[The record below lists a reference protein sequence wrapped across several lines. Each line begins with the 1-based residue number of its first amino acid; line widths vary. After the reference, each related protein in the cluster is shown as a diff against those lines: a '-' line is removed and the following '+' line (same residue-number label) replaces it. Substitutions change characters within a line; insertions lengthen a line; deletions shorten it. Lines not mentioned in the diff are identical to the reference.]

1 MRVLQEGDSG
11 RLGVITL
18 PARPRE
24 DRRCRLVLFAVL
36 LACACLFV
44 TSLACATPPVEAEGA
59 RVRPPAVAGQFYP
72 ADAKKLE
79 AAVKAF
85 LADAAEPSPA
95 RPLALVAPHAGYIYS
110 GQIAADAYRQAM
122 GHAYDL
128 VVILGANH
136 TAPAFDGVSVYDG
149 SGYRTPLGVAELDRE
164 IAAKLIAA
172 DPAFS
177 FRPSVHAREHS
188 VEVHV
193 PFVQVAFPEAKI
205 VTAIVGR
212 PGLDLCTR
220 FGSKLV
226 DAVKDRRA
234 LIVASSDLSHY
245 PEYGGAVTADLATL
259 EAVSWL
265 DPKKLQASIRER
277 MRSGTPGLSTCACG
291 EAPLLAAMEAARR
304 LGANHGRI
312 VSYANSG
319 DTSVGDRSRVVG
331 YGAAVFSTREEG
343 PDDAPVDRTP
353 GWRPRASRHE
363 GALSTDAQRELLA
376 FARESI
382 RRYIETGTAPLARPV
397 APALWRE
404 QGVFVTLK
412 KQGEL
417 RGCVGRWDADRPL
430 AQVVGA
436 MALQAAFNDR
446 RFRPLE
452 AEELEQVEIQI
463 SLLSPLKLVERPDAV
478 VIGRDGVLLKKQE
491 RGALF
496 LPEVAVEQSWDHEQL
511 MTRLCQKAG
520 LPADAWRE
528 GAELYTFRTVVL
540 HESDP

>member
-1 MRVLQEGDSG
+1 ML
-11 RLGVITL
+11 LAT
-18 PARPRE
+18 
-24 DRRCRLVLFAVL
+24 L
-36 LACACLFV
+36 LACKCLFA
-44 TSLACATPPVEAEGA
+44 TSFACAMPSADTEGA
-59 RVRPPAVAGQFYP
+59 RVRSPAVAGQFYP
-72 ADAKKLE
+72 GDAKKLE
-79 AAVKAF
+79 AAVKAY
-85 LADAAEPSPA
+85 LADATEPSPA
-95 RPLALVAPHAGYIYS
+95 RPVALVAPHAGYLYS
-110 GQIAADAYRQAM
+110 GQIAADAYRQAT

-172 DPAFS
+172 DRAFS

-205 VTAIVGR
+205 VTAVVGR
-212 PGLDLCTR
+212 PGLDLCAR
-220 FGSKLV
+220 FGTKL
-226 DAVKDRRA
+226 AEAIKDRRA

-245 PEYGGAVTADLATL
+245 PEYDGAVTTDLATL
-259 EAVSWL
+259 EAVTWL
-265 DPKKLQASIRER
+265 DPRKLQATIRER

-304 LGANHGRI
+304 LGANHGTI

-319 DTSVGDRSRVVG
+319 DTSVGDHSRVVG
-331 YGAAVFSTREEG
+331 YGAAVFSARDEKT
-343 PDDAPVDRTP
+343 DDAPVDRAP
-353 GWRPRASRHE
+353 GWRPRASEHK
-363 GALSTDAQRELLA
+363 GALPDDAQRELLA

-397 APALWRE
+397 DSALWRE

-417 RGCVGRWDADRPL
+417 RGCIGHREADRPL

-446 RFRPLE
+446 RFWPLE
-452 AEELEQVEIQI
+452 HEELEQIKIEI
-463 SLLSPLKLVERPDAV
+463 SLLSPLKLVAGPDAV
-478 VIGRDGVLLKKQE
+478 VIGRDGVFLKKQE

-496 LPEVAVEQSWDHEQL
+496 LPEVAVEQNWDHGQL
-511 MTRLCQKAG
+511 MTRLCRKAG

-528 GAELYTFRTVVL
+528 GAELYTFQTVAL
-540 HESDP
+540 HESDR

>member
-1 MRVLQEGDSG
+1 MSS
-11 RLGVITL
+11 
-18 PARPRE
+18 A
-24 DRRCRLVLFAVL
+24 
-36 LACACLFV
+36 
-44 TSLACATPPVEAEGA
+44 EADGA
-59 RVRPPAVAGQFYP
+59 RVRTPAVAGQFYP

-79 AAVKAF
+79 AAVKAY
-85 LADAAEPSPA
+85 LADAEEPSPE

-110 GQIAADAYRQAM
+110 GQIAADAYRHAM

-149 SGYRTPLGVAELDRE
+149 KGYRTPLGVAELDRE

-172 DPAFS
+172 DRAFS

-188 VEVHV
+188 VEVQV

-205 VTAIVGR
+205 VTAVVGR
-212 PGLDLCTR
+212 PGLDLCAR
-220 FGSKLV
+220 FGTKLA
-226 DAVKDRRA
+226 DAIKDRRA

-245 PEYGGAVTADLATL
+245 PEYDNAVTTDLATL
-259 EAVSWL
+259 GAVTWL
-265 DPKKLQASIRER
+265 DPRKLQALIRER

-291 EAPLLAAMEAARR
+291 EAPLLAAIETARR

-312 VSYANSG
+312 VSYVNSG
-319 DTSVGDRSRVVG
+319 DTAVGDRSRVVG
-331 YGAAVFSTREEG
+331 YGAAVFSAREGES
-343 PDDAPVDRTP
+343 DDAAVDRTP
-353 GWRPRASRHE
+353 GWRPQASRHQ
-363 GALSTDAQRELLA
+363 GALSADEQRELLA

-382 RRYIETGTAPLARPV
+382 RRYIETGTAPLARHR
-397 APALWRE
+397 APARCRN

-412 KQGEL
+412 KQGQL
-417 RGCVGRWDADRPL
+417 RGCIGHRDADRPL

-446 RFRPLE
+446 RFWPLE
-452 AEELEQVEIQI
+452 PEELEQVKIEI
-463 SLLSPLKLVERPDAV
+463 SLLSPLKLVTGPDAV
-478 VIGRDGVLLKKQE
+478 VIGRDGVMLKKQE

-496 LPEVAVEQSWDHEQL
+496 LPEVAVEQSWNHEQL

-528 GAELYTFRTVVL
+528 GAELYTFQTVAL